1 MQDLPLFVHSVDR
14 QAADQVGECLP
25 EGGVDGFDSKLD
37 RCQLD
42 SLGVTAL
49 MALEDSRVVEGHGLV
64 WDLELVVVDSRLL
77 KL

>member
-1 MQDLPLFVHSVDR
+1 MHAVDR
-14 QAADQVGECLP
+14 RTAGQIGQSLP